1 MACMPVTTNPPRPTL
16 LLLLLLKAVHDFE
29 GHGGRQVQV
38 IETAG
43 TPTKTAFDNF
53 DLSCC
58 MTW

>member
-43 TPTKTAFDNF
+43 TPNF